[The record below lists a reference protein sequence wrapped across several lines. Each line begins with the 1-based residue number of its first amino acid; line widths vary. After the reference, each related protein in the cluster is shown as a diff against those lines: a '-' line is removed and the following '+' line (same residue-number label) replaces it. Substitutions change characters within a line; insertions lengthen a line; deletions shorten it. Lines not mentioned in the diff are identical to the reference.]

1 MVLTSD
7 NDPYGL
13 NELYEPYRQVRQGA
27 MTYIGQ
33 AVAKNFQGRVYLR
46 QWPWVKL
53 AGGLN
58 GRVWNA
64 LRAYKREGYTLTTLV
79 AIQGNGWSVIGCD
92 SRASDEDGRF
102 MELATSKVIDN
113 NGVLIAVSG
122 ASRGGNITQFG
133 WKPPK
138 PRAVEELDVFMTK
151 KFIPSMRK
159 AFQEAGYEGKEDG
172 DSAFQDSNLI
182 VSVRGTLYP
191 IFNDY
196 SWDREARNVYYA
208 GSGGDIALGALEA
221 LDYSKAK
228 TPAAA
233 EKILRRAIEAA
244 CKHDIY
250 SGGEIHTFVQE
261 A

>member
-1 MVLTSD
+1 M
-7 NDPYGL
+7 
-13 NELYEPYRQVRQGA
+13 
-27 MTYIGQ
+27 
-33 AVAKNFQGRVYLR
+33 
-46 QWPWVKL
+46 
-53 AGGLN
+53 
-58 GRVWNA
+58 
-64 LRAYKREGYTLTTLV
+64 TTLV

-92 SRASDEDGRF
+92 SRASDEDGRY
-102 MELATSKVIDN
+102 MELATSKIVNN

-138 PRAVEELDVFMTK
+138 PGTTIDLDTFVTK

-159 AFQEAGYEGKEDG
+159 AFQDAGFEGKEDG
-172 DSAFQDSNLI
+172 DAAWQDSNLL
-182 VSVRGTLYP
+182 VSIRGTIYP

-208 GSGGDIALGALEA
+208 GSGGDVALGALEA
-221 LDYSKAK
+221 LNYSKIS
-228 TPAAA
+228 TPEAA
-233 EKILRRAIEAA
+233 EKAVRRAIEIA

-250 SGGEIHTFVQE
+250 SGGEIHTYIQE

>member
-1 MVLTSD
+1 M
-7 NDPYGL
+7 
-13 NELYEPYRQVRQGA
+13 
-27 MTYIGQ
+27 
-33 AVAKNFQGRVYLR
+33 
-46 QWPWVKL
+46 
-53 AGGLN
+53 
-58 GRVWNA
+58 
-64 LRAYKREGYTLTTLV
+64 TTLA
-79 AIQGNGWSVIGCD
+79 AIQGDGWTVIGCD
-92 SRASDEDGRF
+92 SRASDDDGRF
-102 MELATSKVIDN
+102 MELATSKIINN

-138 PRAVEELDVFMTK
+138 PRVAEDLDVFMTK

-159 AFQEAGYEGKEDG
+159 AFQDAGFEGKEDG
-172 DSAFQDSNLI
+172 DAAFHDSNLLI
-182 VSVRGTLYP
+182 SIRGIIYP
-191 IFNDY
+191 IFSDY
-196 SWDREARNVYYA
+196 SWDREARNVYYG

-221 LDYSKAK
+221 LDYTKAK

-250 SGGEIHTFVQE
+250 SGGKILTHIQE